1 MVSVTRQR
9 YVGRD
14 DIVSA
19 AARFSYLLSSAASM
33 SEAVTAAVAAV
44 AGLWRLSLTL
54 QLKLSWNHS
63 RIMINDLSASH
74 DTLGGQETVTRDA

>member
-14 DIVSA
+14 DIVWA
-19 AARFSYLLSSAASM
+19 AAKFSYLVYSAARM
-33 SEAVTAAVAAV
+33 SEEVTAAVAAV

-54 QLKLSWNHS
+54 QLKLS
-63 RIMINDLSASH
+63 
-74 DTLGGQETVTRDA
+74 

>member
-19 AARFSYLLSSAASM
+19 AARFSYIRYSDASM
-33 SEAVTAAVAAV
+33 SDAVTAAVAAV
-44 AGLWRLSLTL
+44 AGLWRWSLTL
-54 QLKLSWNHS
+54 QVKLSSNQR
-63 RIMINDLSASH
+63 RILINGLRASH
-74 DTLGGQETVTRDA
+74 DTSAGQETVTRVA